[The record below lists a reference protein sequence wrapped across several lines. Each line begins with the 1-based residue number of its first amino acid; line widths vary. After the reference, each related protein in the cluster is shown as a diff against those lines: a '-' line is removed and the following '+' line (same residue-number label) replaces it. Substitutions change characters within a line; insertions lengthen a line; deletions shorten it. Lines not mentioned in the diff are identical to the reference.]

1 MNCSSGSVRSRNWL
15 KDKAD
20 QTDNNDVDDGA
31 ADAAHNVDDDAADAV
46 HDVDDAAHDYA
57 AHDDSAHDDD
67 DAADAAHDY
76 DDAHRAVTLW
86 VVCITTK
93 CT

>member
-1 MNCSSGSVRSRNWL
+1 MNCSSGSVGSRNWL
-15 KDKAD
+15 KEKAD
-20 QTDNNDVDDGA
+20 QTDTNDVNDRA
-31 ADAAHNVDDDAADAV
+31 ADAAHDVDDDAADAV
-46 HDVDDAAHDYA
+46 HDVDDAAHD
-57 AHDDSAHDDD
+57 DDD
-67 DAADAAHDY
+67 DADAAHDH